1 MKHINIRKITYFIK
15 NKLLQRDV
23 GVLFLG
29 TLVGLYFV
37 WNAVIMIDRN
47 YNLQK
52 QLDAKVRELEIA
64 RLETASLELEKR
76 YLTTAEYQELVARE
90 SLGLALPGE
99 KLLVLP
105 ANSEQAISSDRS
117 SQVEIT
123 DSDEESNLQKWINF
137 LSGKN
142 VKDSVSD

>member
-1 MKHINIRKITYFIK
+1 MKYINIRKITYFVK

-37 WNAVIMIDRN
+37 WNAVLMIERN

-52 QLDAKVRELEIA
+52 QLDAKVRELQLA
-64 RLETASLELEKR
+64 QLETASLELEKR
-76 YLTTAEYQELVARE
+76 YFTTAEYQELIARE

-105 ANSEQAISSDRS
+105 PNSDAAINSDKAV
-117 SQVEIT
+117 QNEVVV
-123 DSDEESNLQKWINF
+123 DDEESNIQKWIDF
-137 LSGKN
+137 LSGRNISKSN
-142 VKDSVSD
+142 IN